1 MAFYLLIGALAYL
14 LGSIP
19 FGLILVRVFRRQ
31 DVRTIGSGNIGATNV
46 IRAGG
51 KVLGALTFLLDAAKG
66 FAAVIAADLIARH
79 TLMPASTAAAS
90 AHAVL
95 QNALAI
101 AGLCAILGHIFPA
114 WLRFR
119 GGKGVATAFGV
130 FLGIAPLPALIALVS
145 FVLIFA
151 ISRYVSVASLLGAAA
166 FAVSDWLLFG
176 SRQTLLLRAVI
187 LVAVLLIVV
196 KHSANIR
203 RLATG
208 TESRFGRPRTTPA

>member
-1 MAFYLLIGALAYL
+1 MAFYFLIGALAYL

-19 FGLILVRVFRRQ
+19 FGLLLVRLFRRQ

-51 KVLGALTFLLDAAKG
+51 KGLGALTFLLDAAKG
-66 FAAVIAADLIARH
+66 FVAVMAANVVARH
-79 TLMPASTAAAS
+79 TLVPADAAAN
-90 AHAVL
+90 AIL

-101 AGLCAILGHIFPA
+101 AGLCAILGHIFPV

-130 FLGIAPLPALIALVS
+130 FLGIAPLPALIALVA

-166 FAVSDWLLFG
+166 FAISDWLLYR

-187 LVAVLLIVV
+187 LVAVLLIVL

-203 RLATG
+203 RLAAG
-208 TESRFGRPRTTPA
+208 TESRFGRARTTPA